1 MSTSESVR
9 EICRRGSHTFY
20 LASWFMPPFRR
31 RATWAVY
38 AFCRTVDDLVDESH
52 PGARAELAAWRVW
65 LTSPCRRLDSPVQ
78 AALHDALT
86 RLHLPVEPL
95 LHLLDGVAMDLG
107 LVRLESEADLQR
119 YCYLVAGT
127 VGEMMAHL
135 FGAAD
140 LRAFRHARMLGE
152 AMQLTNILRDVGED
166 LRRDRIYLPAYL
178 LAKFG
183 VTPQELLQGEVTPGF
198 RLLVETLAQRAE
210 FMYHEALEG
219 CRYLPAWARPCVRA
233 AAGMYRGIL
242 GEIRRNQYQVLTR
255 RAYLPRLARVTA
267 ALAGALR

>member
-1 MSTSESVR
+1 MSSNKAVQ

-20 LASWFMPPFRR
+20 LASWFMPPARR

-38 AFCRTVDDLVDESH
+38 AFCRTVDDLVDEAH
-52 PGARAELAAWRVW
+52 PGAREQLRAWRTW
-65 LTSPCRRLDSPVQ
+65 LTSPCRRLDTPVQ
-78 AALHDALT
+78 TALHDALT

-95 LHLLDGVAMDLG
+95 LHLLDGVEMDLG
-107 LVRLESEADLQR
+107 AVRLESEADLQR

-135 FGAAD
+135 FGATD
-140 LRAFRHARMLGE
+140 FRAFRHARMLGE

-166 LRRDRIYLPAYL
+166 LRRGRVYLPAHL

-183 VTPQELLQGEVTPGF
+183 VTPQEMLLGQVTPGF
-198 RLLVETLAQRAE
+198 RLLVEVLAQRAE
-210 FMYHEALEG
+210 AMYDHALEG
-219 CRYLPAWARPCVRA
+219 CRFLPAWARPCVRA

-255 RAYLPRLARVTA
+255 RAYLPGLTRVAA
-267 ALAGALR
+267 ALAGVLR